1 MHFAVFISLNIQFN
15 NNIKPDMFIDINT
28 LPYIIKPQVL

>member
-1 MHFAVFISLNIQFN
+1 MGNRIDPSN